1 MATSIE
7 TVLDPSIQKQLRA
20 NSLITE
26 SEVIIQS
33 GDLFY
38 AKDVLTN
45 AKRTINNI
53 DITSITQENRLN
65 ETNKTLLKG

>member
-1 MATSIE
+1 MSIE
-7 TVLDPSIQKQLRA
+7 TVLDPSIQKQLR
-20 NSLITE
+20 NSALITE
-26 SEVIIQS
+26 NEVVIQA

-45 AKRTINNI
+45 AKRTINST
-53 DITSITQENRLN
+53 DITTLTQENRLN

>member
-1 MATSIE
+1 MSIE

-20 NSLITE
+20 SSLISE
-26 SEVIIQS
+26 SEVVIQA

-45 AKRTINNI
+45 AKRTINNV
-53 DITSITQENRLN
+53 DITSLTQENRLN

>member
-1 MATSIE
+1 MSIE

-20 NSLITE
+20 SSLITE
-26 SEVIIQS
+26 SEVVIQA

-45 AKRTINNI
+45 AKRTINNV
-53 DITSITQENRLN
+53 DITSLTQENRLN

>member
-1 MATSIE
+1 MSIE

>member
-1 MATSIE
+1 MSIE
-7 TVLDPSIQKQLRA
+7 TVLDPSIQKQLRN
-20 NSLITE
+20 NSLISE
-26 SEVIIQS
+26 SEVVIQT

-45 AKRTINNI
+45 VKRTMNSTEIS
-53 DITSITQENRLN
+53 TLTQENRLN

>member
-1 MATSIE
+1 MSIE
-7 TVLDPSIQKQLRA
+7 TVLDPNIQKQLRV
-20 NSLITE
+20 NSLISE
-26 SEVIIQS
+26 SEVVIQA

-45 AKRTINNI
+45 AKRTINNV
-53 DITSITQENRLN
+53 DITSLTQENRLN

>member
-1 MATSIE
+1 MSIE
-7 TVLDPSIQKQLRA
+7 TVLDPSIQKQLRV
-20 NSLITE
+20 NSLI
-26 SEVIIQS
+26 SECEVVIQS

-45 AKRTINNI
+45 AKRSINSA

>member
-1 MATSIE
+1 MSIE
-7 TVLDPSIQKQLRA
+7 TVLDPSIQKQLRVS
-20 NSLITE
+20 SLISE
-26 SEVIIQS
+26 SEVVIQA

-45 AKRTINNI
+45 AKRPINNV
-53 DITSITQENRLN
+53 DITSLTQENRLN

>member
-1 MATSIE
+1 MSIE

-26 SEVIIQS
+26 REVIIQS